1 MLQGKGPPP
10 RSFLAGSDLVTKIQ
24 NDNKIAGYRADAT
37 ATKRAWDQNV
47 ANMNT
52 ARAQLKTTGQQ
63 KLQGAITALNAAKG
77 PQITAT
83 NTAISTLKAEMGKL
97 SPELKAES
105 DKFKETRKTL
115 AREFND
121 LEKSASKALAGDEK
135 SWRSTLSAET
145 KKSNSYFKGVEK
157 EFGSTEKG
165 YEREVKRLDGEADK
179 QIKTLSKQV
188 VKDAKGL
195 EKTEDGLKRQLN
207 KLFEGYEDAT
217 AKGGE
222 ISSDMEK
229 AIGKLM
235 DSTDSGSPGLNVAQE
250 RSEEE
255 EERAVATAESQL
267 DDLEAQSTLQLS
279 EVGGTLQQLLKNN
292 EAQQAKTMSEADS
305 DVLVFSSQAEAALAQ
320 FADSAG
326 ELQTGIDRK
335 LASEEKEE
343 QKVTQSYAQTQTALD
358 DSINQ
363 GATEVEDL
371 KTAVNEKIGQYEDFT
386 KQKLQAIDDSQTQYV
401 EEQERKLL
409 DSVRK

>member
-24 NDNKIAGYRADAT
+24 NDNKIQQYKNDAT
-37 ATKRAWDQNV
+37 NTKNQWNQNV
-47 ANMNT
+47 INMGV
-52 ARAQLKTTGQQ
+52 ARALLNSNGQQ
-63 KLQGAITALNAAKG
+63 KLQNAISALNAAKG

-83 NTAISTLKAEMGKL
+83 NTAISTLKAEMGRL

-121 LEKSASKALAGDEK
+121 LEKSASKALASDEK
-135 SWRSTLSAET
+135 SWRSTISAET

-229 AIGKLM
+229 A
-235 DSTDSGSPGLNVAQE
+235 T
-250 RSEEE
+250 
-255 EERAVATAESQL
+255 
-267 DDLEAQSTLQLS
+267 
-279 EVGGTLQQLLKNN
+279 
-292 EAQQAKTMSEADS
+292 
-305 DVLVFSSQAEAALAQ
+305 
-320 FADSAG
+320 
-326 ELQTGIDRK
+326 
-335 LASEEKEE
+335 
-343 QKVTQSYAQTQTALD
+343 
-358 DSINQ
+358 
-363 GATEVEDL
+363 
-371 KTAVNEKIGQYEDFT
+371 
-386 KQKLQAIDDSQTQYV
+386 
-401 EEQERKLL
+401 
-409 DSVRK
+409 